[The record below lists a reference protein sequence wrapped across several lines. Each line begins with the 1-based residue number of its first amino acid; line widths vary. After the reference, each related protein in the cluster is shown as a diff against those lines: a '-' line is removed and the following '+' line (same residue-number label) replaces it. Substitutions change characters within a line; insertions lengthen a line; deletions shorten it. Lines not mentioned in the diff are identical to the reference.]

1 MHSLSHSLP
10 LQVARPK
17 RLVWGIAIAVCLPWP
32 VRAAE
37 AEQPEASSIFAR
49 DNLVAWC
56 VVPFDASKRTPASRA
71 KMLRGFGFKKL
82 AYDWRDPHVPTFEKE
97 IVECKKQGIEFFAFW
112 GWHPSIEP
120 LIQKYD
126 IHPQIWMLAPSPEA
140 PTQQAKIEASA
151 RSLESLVEK
160 TRKLG
165 LKFGLYAHGDWGG
178 EPDNLVSVCR
188 YLREH
193 DHADHVGIVYNFHHG
208 HGHIKDFPH
217 ALAEMKP
224 YLLCLNLNGMNAT
237 GDPLIMPIG
246 SGEYER
252 QMMQDVVASGYRGP
266 IGVIHHREQLDA
278 EEGLRQNIEG
288 LKKVLNSMGDTRAAE
303 SYRN

>member
-126 IHPQIWMLAPSPEA
+126 IHPQI
-140 PTQQAKIEASA
+140 
-151 RSLESLVEK
+151 
-160 TRKLG
+160 
-165 LKFGLYAHGDWGG
+165 
-178 EPDNLVSVCR
+178 
-188 YLREH
+188 
-193 DHADHVGIVYNFHHG
+193 
-208 HGHIKDFPH
+208 
-217 ALAEMKP
+217 
-224 YLLCLNLNGMNAT
+224 
-237 GDPLIMPIG
+237 
-246 SGEYER
+246 
-252 QMMQDVVASGYRGP
+252 
-266 IGVIHHREQLDA
+266 
-278 EEGLRQNIEG
+278 
-288 LKKVLNSMGDTRAAE
+288 
-303 SYRN
+303 